1 LLKTDYDK
9 NDDSFTCPMGQK
21 MNFIGEKVRIT
32 DNGFRQVKRLY
43 QAQDCKECPV
53 REACNKSK
61 ENRRIE
67 INPRLSHY
75 KSIIRERLM
84 SERGR
89 KSLFL

>member
-1 LLKTDYDK
+1 
-9 NDDSFTCPMGQK
+9 MGQK